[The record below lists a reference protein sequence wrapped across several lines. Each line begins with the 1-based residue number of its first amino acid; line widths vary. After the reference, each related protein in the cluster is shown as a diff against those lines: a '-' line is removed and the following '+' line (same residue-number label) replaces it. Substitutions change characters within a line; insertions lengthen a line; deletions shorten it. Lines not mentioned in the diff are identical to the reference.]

1 MTVVLH
7 VLLQVP
13 KSALFDALEKI
24 STTNRIE
31 YDAELEMMPEGMYV
45 KHVTKVLTEMQ
56 GKLTR
61 LQAANQWCPCL
72 HLLRHAFQTVVVL
85 IHMTGG

>member
-13 KSALFDALEKI
+13 RSALFDALEKI

-31 YDAELEMMPEGMYV
+31 YDAELEMMPEDMYV
-45 KHVTKVLTEMQ
+45 KRVTD
-56 GKLTR
+56 
-61 LQAANQWCPCL
+61 
-72 HLLRHAFQTVVVL
+72 
-85 IHMTGG
+85 